1 MFLSRGISCFTTQL
15 SRPTNKS
22 RWLTTFQTRLYSIRG
37 GDGDNDV
44 VPVTVLSGFLGAG
57 KTSLLQ
63 HMLNN
68 NEGKKIAVIVN
79 DVASVNID
87 SKLVRGQ
94 IVSTNG
100 DDAAPAGI
108 IELQN
113 GCACCSTSGEL
124 LSSVSELMT
133 LSDLRQEDEKFDH
146 IVIEMSGVAEPRSV
160 RNIFQEAT
168 IYDMPLMDRVRL
180 DTLVT
185 VVDCSTY
192 VDYLKSK
199 RLADTEESPELYY
212 RNEQERQQKAD
223 EEDDSDWINDF
234 SSMIDGPSTSGVC
247 DLIVEQTEVADVVLI
262 NKVDLLPNKL
272 LDVKELVGALNPRAK
287 ILETKFGR
295 IDSLDDILA
304 RAKGQGVAIDGV
316 VDDHKD
322 FVKAADSQNCSDP
335 DCTDE
340 SHGHSHAHTHGSHST
355 EDSSICTD
363 PGCSDERHSHQ
374 HEHSHNHS
382 SEETTHASAESTT
395 CTDPDC
401 SDHHTHNHE
410 HGHSHD
416 HSSEIATHAGIGTYV
431 YRARRPFHPARLV
444 SSVLQH
450 LPVVRGVPKDEG
462 NNGTNQMNDSDAQV
476 FQQVLRSKGFTW
488 TADSNVKAN
497 YWSHSGSSFELQTL
511 GRWWATLEQDLWP
524 DDARDSILADFDV
537 ASHNDKAITT
547 GSDFVSVGDRRQEI
561 VFIGPGLGSVE
572 KQEKIESVLN
582 LCLLNDEEWVDFCSK
597 WRNEDALMRTFEN
610 IIKTRMLTY

>member
-1 MFLSRGISCFTTQL
+1 MFLSRGISCFTAGL
-15 SRPTNKS
+15 SRPTIRS
-22 RWLTTFQTRLYSIRG
+22 RWLTTSLQTRLYSIRG
-37 GDGDNDV
+37 GDGDNDII
-44 VPVTVLSGFLGAG
+44 PVTVLSGFLGAG

-94 IVSTNG
+94 IVSTDG

-168 IYDMPLMDRVRL
+168 MYDMPLMDRVRL

-192 VDYLKSK
+192 VDYLKSE
-199 RLADTEESPELYY
+199 RLADSEESPELYY
-212 RNEQERQQKAD
+212 GNEQERQQKSE
-223 EEDDSDWINDF
+223 EEDDDDWMQDF
-234 SSMIDGPSTSGVC
+234 SNMIDGPSIGGVC
-247 DLIVEQTEVADVVLI
+247 DLIVEQTEVADVVLL
-262 NKVDLLPNKL
+262 NKVDLLPNKVS
-272 LDVKELVGALNPRAK
+272 DVKELVGALNPRAK
-287 ILETKFGR
+287 ILGTKFGK
-295 IDSLDDILA
+295 IDNLDDILA
-304 RAKGQGVAIDGV
+304 CTKGQGVAIDGV

-322 FVKAADSQNCSDP
+322 FVKAAESQNCSDP

-340 SHGHSHAHTHGSHST
+340 SHDHLHVHTHASQSA
-355 EDSSICTD
+355 EVSSICTD
-363 PGCSDERHSHQ
+363 AGCSDDTHSHQ
-374 HEHSHNHS
+374 HQHSHNHS
-382 SEETTHASAESTT
+382 LEDSITS

-401 SDHHTHNHE
+401 SDHTHSHE
-410 HGHSHD
+410 HEHSHD

-444 SSVLQH
+444 SVLQR
-450 LPVVRGVPKDEG
+450 LPVVRGVPKYEG
-462 NNGTNQMNDSDAQV
+462 KSGTNQINDIDAEV

-497 YWSHSGSSFELQTL
+497 YWSHSGSSFELQVL

-524 DDARDSILADFDV
+524 DDARESILADFDI
-537 ASHNDKAITT
+537 ASQTSDEAITT
-547 GSDFVSVGDRRQEI
+547 DSDFVSVGDRRQEI
-561 VFIGPGLGSVE
+561 VFIGPDLGSVE
-572 KQEKIESVLN
+572 NQEKIESVLN
-582 LCLLNDEEWVDFCSK
+582 WCLLNDKEWAEFCSK
-597 WRNEDALMRTFEN
+597 WSNEAALMSTFEN
-610 IIKTRMLTY
+610 TIKTRMLTY